1 MSHGPI
7 VIYKIFDPLTI
18 TYEYY
23 DAYGALYAVIPTDA
37 IVSERPFTYDEA
49 MSALRKERTRRLEAC
64 DYTQLADVGID
75 PVTVEAWRVYR
86 QQLRDITD
94 GLVWNVT
101 TWPDKP
107 V

>member
-1 MSHGPI
+1 MSHGPHL
-7 VIYKIFDPLTI
+7 IYQIYDPLTI

-23 DAYGALYAVIPTDA
+23 DAYGELYAVIPPGA
-37 IVSERPFTYDEA
+37 IVSEHPFTLNEA
-49 MSALRKERTRRLEAC
+49 MTALRKERTRRLEAC
-64 DYTQLADVGID
+64 DYTQLPDVNID
-75 PVTVEAWRVYR
+75 PVIAEAWRVYR

-101 TWPDKP
+101 TWPAQP

>member
-1 MSHGPI
+1 M
-7 VIYKIFDPLTI
+7 I

-49 MSALRKERTRRLEAC
+49 MTALRKERTRRLEAC